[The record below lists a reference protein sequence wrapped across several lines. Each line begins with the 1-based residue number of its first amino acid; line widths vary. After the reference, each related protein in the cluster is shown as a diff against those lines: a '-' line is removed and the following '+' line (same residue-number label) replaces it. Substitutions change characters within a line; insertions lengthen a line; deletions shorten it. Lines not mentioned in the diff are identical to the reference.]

1 MEIVKTIKEK
11 LCMIV
16 QTSGGA
22 DRESK
27 ERESAI
33 KELKK
38 PIKYL
43 LPDSKAI
50 EIGEEKYLGPEI
62 LFYPDKIG
70 HEYMGIHELIISS
83 IKKADLDL
91 KKDLYESIYLAGAT
105 SKFPGLAT
113 RILNELKE
121 MKLDNVKVRSIV
133 IE

>member
-11 LCMIV
+11 MCVIV
-16 QTSGGA
+16 QTAGGV

-27 ERESAI
+27 EREGTI
-33 KELKK
+33 KELRK
-38 PIKYL
+38 PMKYL

-50 EIGEEKYLGPEI
+50 EVGEEKYLGPEI

-70 HEYMGIHELIISS
+70 HEYMGIHEIVTSS
-83 IKKADLDL
+83 IAKADLDL

-121 MKLDNVKVRSIV
+121 KKLDNVKVRV
-133 IE
+133 E